1 MVRKKKKEDEPL
13 VVEETKRGKRNVKP
27 LPKAANEIKR
37 RKIQGNDDAENS
49 SELKTKPNSNKNKN
63 VNTNVKKDES
73 SASKKTKQRRKISN
87 DVDSETESKIQLS
100 TNKRPKRTTTKKSLP
115 NENEPKLKKC
125 KMNIEKL
132 DIKQEVDHSE
142 NENSSG
148 SSADSGCLSDPV
160 SKVNKNVANV
170 KLVKVE
176 SPSCSNLNSSGIGDD
191 FSSSESEWEEV
202 EENEEQTLEN
212 YNPVIPKEGVEITI
226 DCPDLKFKR
235 RKKKEFDEM
244 EWTRLYINRMRKEAQ
259 LNVHKCHLLFLL
271 GHGLFVND
279 TINSSLLQAI
289 SLSLIPIGILDW
301 TKGKK
306 VDKIDV
312 KGIEQIIKWF
322 RTFFRFEPEERMCN
336 DLHTNLTKAFETKTV
351 LNASEY
357 NVMFIIITR
366 VLGLKVRFCMSLYP
380 LSHKASNLI
389 KKRKMKS
396 EEASEPSSFS
406 KEKQMSEGENK
417 SSSDIKPKKENLPQQ
432 ESQNKEKCNK
442 KSDKELTTAS
452 NLGKNK
458 QGNESKNKFTSNIK
472 PKKENDSKQKS
483 KVEKN
488 ASVKKIQK
496 SPTNNE
502 TKTSRSRRSTGKNYK
517 ISSDESG
524 EEPDDDDFKVEEEKD
539 FEKPKAFR
547 KSSTKTS
554 KQKSANRKILSDS
567 DSDSLSLPLYA
578 CYHPDKVLYWAEIF
592 SKPDKKWISVE
603 CVHNI
608 VNDPYEIEAVVP
620 QPISYII
627 SFDNSSHIK
636 DVTKRYCKNY
646 MTFNIKQRVV
656 PDWWDETLAPFAPP
670 NTKLDKEEEEN
681 IESVLINQ
689 PLPHTVSGFKNHP
702 LYALKRH
709 LLKFEA
715 IYPPDA
721 APVGFIRKEPVYLR
735 ENVVQLHS
743 RETWL
748 KEARVVRIGEEP
760 YKIVKARPKWDRI
773 AGVLKTD
780 LPLDIFGFWQTEPYE
795 PPIAVDGKVP
805 RNEYGNVELFKPC
818 MLPRGTVHIQLPGI
832 NRVAKKLGIDC
843 SPAVVGFDG
852 HKGSVHP
859 VFEGF
864 VVCEEFKDTI
874 IAAWEEE
881 QENIRKREEEKR
893 EKRIYGNWKK
903 LIKGLLIRER
913 IKLKYDV

>member
-1 MVRKKKKEDEPL
+1 MARRKKKEDETS
-13 VVEETKRGKRNVKP
+13 VKEEIKREKRNVKP
-27 LPKAANEIKR
+27 LPKSCSKETKR
-37 RKIQGNDDAENS
+37 RKIDDNEDTESISKLKTKSSTTKNKDLNTNEENENS
-49 SELKTKPNSNKNKN
+49 SVLK
-63 VNTNVKKDES
+63 S
-73 SASKKTKQRRKISN
+73 SKRTRQIRKIN
-87 DVDSETESKIQLS
+87 NVVDSVPEPKVQPS
-100 TNKRPKRTTTKKSLP
+100 TNKRPKRATTKKSVP
-115 NENEPKLKKC
+115 NKSEPKLKKA
-125 KMNIEKL
+125 KVLEKF
-132 DIKQEVDHSE
+132 DIKQEIDHSE

-148 SSADSGCLSDPV
+148 SSADSGCLSDSV
-160 SKVNKNVANV
+160 SKLNENLANV
-170 KLVKVE
+170 KSIKVGT
-176 SPSCSNLNSSGIGDD
+176 PSSSNLNSSGIGDG

-202 EENEEQTLEN
+202 EENEEQTLES

-271 GHGLFVND
+271 GQGLFVND

-289 SLSLIPIGILDW
+289 ALSLIPADILDW

-306 VDKIDV
+306 VDKIHVD
-312 KGIEQIIKWF
+312 GIERIVKWF
-322 RTFFRFEPEERMCN
+322 LSSFHYEAKEKSFHN
-336 DLHTNLTKAFETKTV
+336 LHTDLIKAFETKLA

-357 NVMFIIITR
+357 NIMFIIITR
-366 VLGLKVRFCMSLYP
+366 VLGFKVRFCMSLYP
-380 LSHKASNLI
+380 MSHKATNLI
-389 KKRKMKS
+389 KKHKKKS
-396 EEASEPSSFS
+396 EETSDPSDSN
-406 KEKQMSEGENK
+406 KEKQVFENENK
-417 SSSDIKPKKENLPQQ
+417 PASDIKPKMENISEQKSN
-432 ESQNKEKCNK
+432 EKEKCNK
-442 KSDKELTTAS
+442 EIPGPSDCDKREQMSKSE
-452 NLGKNK
+452 NK
-458 QGNESKNKFTSNIK
+458 STSKVK
-472 PKKENDSKQKS
+472 PKKENVSKQKS
-483 KVEKN
+483 KGKKET
-488 ASVKKIQK
+488 SVKKVQK
-496 SPTNNE
+496 SSSNNE
-502 TKTSRSRRSTGKNYK
+502 TKVSRPRRSTGKNYK
-517 ISSDESG
+517 ISSDESAD
-524 EEPDDDDFKVEEEKD
+524 EPEDEDFKMEEEED
-539 FEKPKAFR
+539 FEKPKVYR
-547 KSSTKTS
+547 KSSTKTP
-554 KQKSANRKILSDS
+554 KQRTANRKILSDS
-567 DSDSLSLPLYA
+567 DSDSHSPPLYA
-578 CYHPDKVLYWAEIF
+578 CHHPDKVLYWAEVF
-592 SKPDKKWISVE
+592 SKPDKQWISVE
-603 CVHNI
+603 CVRNI
-608 VNDPYEIEAVVP
+608 LNDPYEIEAVVP
-620 QPISYII
+620 QPVSYVVA
-627 SFDNSSHIK
+627 FDNASHIK
-636 DVTKRYCKNY
+636 DVTKRYCRNY

-656 PDWWDETLAPFAPP
+656 PEWWDETLAPFAPP
-670 NTKLDKEEEEN
+670 NSKLDKEEEKNLET
-681 IESVLINQ
+681 VLINQ
-689 PLPHTVSGFKNHP
+689 PLPHTVAGFKNHP

-721 APVGFIRKEPVYLR
+721 APVGFLRGEPIYLR

-773 AGVLKTD
+773 AGVLRTD
-780 LPLDIFGFWQTEPYE
+780 LPLDIFGFWQTEMYE

-874 IAAWEEE
+874 LAAWDEE

-903 LIKGLLIRER
+903 LIRGLLIRER